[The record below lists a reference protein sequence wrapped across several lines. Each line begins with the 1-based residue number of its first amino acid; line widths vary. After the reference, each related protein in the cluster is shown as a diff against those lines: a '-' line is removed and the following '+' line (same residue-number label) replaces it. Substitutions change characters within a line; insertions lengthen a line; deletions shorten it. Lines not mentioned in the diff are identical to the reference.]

1 MLEAFI
7 TWKIKSEQRSVLDFL
22 SPLLKVSFIYYAVAQ
37 SVNSGDTSWSWGRL
51 ELQRLPVI
59 SVGAPAPRGHPPQTA
74 GVHCGKKDARKL
86 LGLFVFFFFTCK
98 GVSSPWALE
107 MLSDIQNSPF
117 LQQNVRLQ
125 LGPSTSSNK
134 SKVPPDTEAIFS
146 PFILNMARI
155 LWSPRVRGDPGV
167 RASAMS
173 FPGQHLHLNFPSL
186 KATRVEHLS
195 G

>member
-7 TWKIKSEQRSVLDFL
+7 TWKIKSEQRSILDFI
-22 SPLLKVSFIYYAVAQ
+22 SPLLKVSFIYYALDQ
-37 SVNSGDTSWSWGRL
+37 SVNSGENSWPWCQR
-51 ELQRLPVI
+51 ELQSLPII
-59 SVGAPAPRGHPPQTA
+59 SVGALVPCGHSPQTA
-74 GVHCGKKDARKL
+74 GVHWGKKAALKL
-86 LGLFVFFFFTCK
+86 FFFTSK

-117 LQQNVRLQ
+117 LQQNVCLQ
-125 LGPSTSSNK
+125 LGPSTSSNE
-134 SKVPPDTEAIFS
+134 SKVS

-155 LWSPRVRGDPGV
+155 LWNARVQGDPGV

-173 FPGQHLHLNFPSL
+173 FPSQHLHLNFPPL
-186 KATRVEHLS
+186 NTNRVEHLS